1 MNSSRLVPSTSLA
14 ALLVAVAS
22 GPLSG
27 CVAQDRYDAAVKDG
41 QQVRGILAQC
51 AADIEKTRAEVARL
65 NAALLDAQAALDRQK
80 KELDAGT
87 ASRGDLQAKLDNAI
101 ATGAQLKKELERLGK
116 NADALLA
123 EKGGLASAL
132 TDAKARLEELRKA
145 QAAAAARAQLYK
157 DVLAKFQK
165 MIDAGELR
173 IALRNGRM
181 VIQLSNDVL
190 FDSGHTQ
197 IKPAGQ
203 QALTQVAGVF
213 RTIGD
218 RKFQVAGD
226 TDNVPIHNERFPSN
240 WELSTERAVE
250 VVRFLVAQGVRPEL
264 LSAAGYGEFDPVAP
278 NDDPAGRT
286 RNRRIEI
293 TLQPNIDELVS
304 VPPG

>member
-1 MNSSRLVPSTSLA
+1 MAAMRPIRVASVFVP
-14 ALLVAVAS
+14 ALLFAA
-22 GPLSG
+22 
-27 CVAQDRYDAAVKDG
+27 CVPQDRYDAAVKDA
-41 QQVRGILAQC
+41 QQAHAQLTQC
-51 AADIEKTRAEVARL
+51 AGDMEKARADLARL
-65 NAALLDAQAALDRQK
+65 NEALTQLQALADQEK
-80 KELDAGT
+80 KSLADSAGS
-87 ASRGDLQAKLDNAI
+87 ARDLQAKLDNAI
-101 ATGAQLKKELERLGK
+101 ATNAQLKKELERLGK
-116 NADALLA
+116 NADSLLA

-132 TDAKARLEELRKA
+132 GDAKARLEELRKA

-165 MIDAGELR
+165 MIDAGQLR

-181 VIQLSNDVL
+181 VIQLANDVL
-190 FDSGHTQ
+190 FDSGHTE

-203 QALTQVAGVF
+203 QALAQVAGIF
-213 RTIGD
+213 KTIGD

-226 TDNVPIHNERFPSN
+226 TDNVPIHNERYPSN
-240 WELSTERAVE
+240 WELSTARAVE
-250 VVRFLVAQGVRPEL
+250 VVRYLVAQGVRPDV

-278 NDDPAGRT
+278 NEDGAGRA